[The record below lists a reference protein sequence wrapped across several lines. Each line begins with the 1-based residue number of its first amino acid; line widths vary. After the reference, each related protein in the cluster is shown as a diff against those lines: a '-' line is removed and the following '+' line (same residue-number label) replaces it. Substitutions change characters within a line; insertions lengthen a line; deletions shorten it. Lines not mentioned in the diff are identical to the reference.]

1 MKERVILHSDLNN
14 FYASVECLHR
24 PEIRDKPVAVCGDPA
39 ARHGIV
45 LAKNY
50 LAKAT
55 GIQTG
60 EVIWQ
65 AKQKCPQLI
74 VLPPNYPLY
83 LRFGRLARGIYAS
96 YTDQV
101 EPFGLDEA
109 WLDVESSCSLFG
121 DGVRIADE
129 IRERVKSE
137 MGVTASVGVSYNK
150 VFAKLGSD
158 MKKPDA
164 TTVINRGNF
173 KQMVWPLPAADLLY
187 VGRATRRKLARFGI
201 STIGDIAGTDP
212 GFLKSRLGKWGEV
225 LWSFA
230 NGHDHSPVMR
240 MGEESLIKSVGNSIT
255 TPRDLENDQ
264 DVQMIFYVL
273 SESVAAR
280 LREHGFKCRT
290 AHIYIRDKDLF
301 TWGVQGKFVQPTNLS
316 TDLAEKALALFRA
329 NYSWTNPIRSVGI
342 RGCDLIAADTH
353 EQLALF
359 EDGKGRMKQEKVE
372 AAVDILRR
380 RFGHFSI
387 QRAVLLQ
394 DHNLGAINP
403 KEEHVIH
410 PVAFFK
416 EGQLP

>member
-1 MKERVILHSDLNN
+1 MGDRVILHADLNN

-55 GIQTG
+55 GIKTG

-65 AKQKCPQLI
+65 ARQKCPQLL
-74 VLPPNYPLY
+74 VVPPNYPLY
-83 LRFGRLARGIYAS
+83 LRFGRLARSIYSS

-109 WLDVESSCSLFG
+109 WLDVSGSIHIFG
-121 DGVRIADE
+121 DGIRIADE
-129 IRERVKSE
+129 IRERIKSE
-137 MGVTASVGVSYNK
+137 LGITASVGVSYNK
-150 VFAKLGSD
+150 IFAKLGSD

-164 TTVINRGNF
+164 TTIISRENF
-173 KQMVWPLPAADLLY
+173 KQVVWPLPAGELLY
-187 VGRATRRKLARFGI
+187 VGRATRHKLARRGI
-201 STIGDIAGTDP
+201 STIGDIAGADP
-212 GFLKSRLGKWGEV
+212 GYLRSFLGKWGEV

-230 NGHDHSPVMR
+230 NGYDSSAVVHQ
-240 MGEESLIKSVGNSIT
+240 GEESLIKSVGNSIT
-255 TPRDLENDQ
+255 TPRDLESDE

-280 LREHGFKCRT
+280 MREHGFKCRT
-290 AHIYIRDKDLF
+290 VQIQIRDKDLF
-301 TWGVQGKFVQPTNLS
+301 SFGVQGKFSKPTYLS
-316 TDLAEKALALFRA
+316 SDLAEKAMELFRI
-329 NYSWTNPIRSVGI
+329 NYSWTNPIRSVGV
-342 RGCDLIAADTH
+342 RGCDLVSADSH
-353 EQLALF
+353 EQLSLF
-359 EDGKGRMKQEKVE
+359 ENEAWRIKQDKIE
-372 AAVDILRR
+372 ATVDVLRY

-387 QRAVLLQ
+387 QRAVLLK
-394 DHNLGAINP
+394 DNELGVINP
-403 KEEHVIH
+403 KEDHVIH

-416 EGQLP
+416 EGRLP

>member
-1 MKERVILHSDLNN
+1 MERVILHSDLNN

-24 PEIRDKPVAVCGDPA
+24 PEIRNKPVAVCGDPA

-45 LAKNY
+45 LAKND

-65 AKQKCPQLI
+65 AKQKCPGLI

-109 WLDVESSCSLFG
+109 WLDVEGSCRIFG
-121 DGVRIADE
+121 DGTRIADE
-129 IRERVKSE
+129 IRARIKSE

-150 VFAKLGSD
+150 IFAKLGSD
-158 MKKPDA
+158 LKKPDA
-164 TTVINRGNF
+164 TTVITHDNF
-173 KQMVWPLPAADLLY
+173 QQVVWPLPAGDLLY
-187 VGRATRRKLARFGI
+187 VGRATKRKLTRYGI
-201 STIGDIAGTDP
+201 STIGDIASSDP
-212 GFLKSRLGKWGEV
+212 EFLKSQLGKWGGV

-230 NGHDHSPVMR
+230 NGHDNSPVTC
-240 MGEESLIKSVGNSIT
+240 MGEESLIKSVGNSVT
-255 TPRDLENDQ
+255 TPHDLETDE

-290 AHIYIRDKDLF
+290 VHIHIRDKELF
-301 TWGVQGKFVQPTNLS
+301 SFGVQGKFTKPTNIS
-316 TDLAEKALALFRA
+316 ADLAEKAMALFQA
-329 NYSWTNPIRSVGI
+329 NYSWTNPIRSVGV
-342 RGCDLIAADTH
+342 RGCDLVAADTH
-353 EQLALF
+353 EQLSLF
-359 EDGKGRMKQEKVE
+359 EDEQTRMKREKVE
-372 AAVDILRR
+372 ATVDILRR
-380 RFGHFSI
+380 RFGHLSV
-387 QRAVLLQ
+387 QRAVLLK
-394 DHNLGAINP
+394 DHDLGTINP
-403 KEEHVIH
+403 QEEHVIH

>member
-1 MKERVILHSDLNN
+1 MRGFQVRERVILHSDLNN

-24 PEIRDKPVAVCGDPA
+24 PEIRTKPVAVCGDPA

-65 AKQKCPQLI
+65 ARQKCPGLI

-83 LRFGRLARGIYAS
+83 LRFGRLAREIYAG

-109 WLDVESSCSLFG
+109 WLDVEGSGHIFG
-121 DGVRIADE
+121 DGTRIADE
-129 IRERVKSE
+129 IRERIKSE
-137 MGVTASVGVSYNK
+137 MGITASVGVSYNK
-150 VFAKLGSD
+150 IFAKLGSD
-158 MKKPDA
+158 LKKPDA
-164 TTVINRGNF
+164 TTVITRDNF
-173 KQMVWPLPAADLLY
+173 KQVVWPLPASDLLY
-187 VGRATRRKLARFGI
+187 VGRATQRKLARYGI
-201 STIGDIAGTDP
+201 STIGDIAGTDQE
-212 GFLKSRLGKWGEV
+212 FLHSRLGKCGEV

-230 NGHDHSPVMR
+230 NGDDNSPVVR

-255 TPRDLENDQ
+255 TPRDLETDE

-290 AHIYIRDKDLF
+290 AHIHIRDKNLF
-301 TWGVQGKFVQPTNLS
+301 SFGVQGKFTQPTNLS
-316 TDLAEKALALFRA
+316 ADLAERPWPFSGLIIPGPILF
-329 NYSWTNPIRSVGI
+329 
-342 RGCDLIAADTH
+342 
-353 EQLALF
+353 
-359 EDGKGRMKQEKVE
+359 
-372 AAVDILRR
+372 
-380 RFGHFSI
+380 
-387 QRAVLLQ
+387 AVLGY
-394 DHNLGAINP
+394 GA
-403 KEEHVIH
+403 VI
-410 PVAFFK
+410 
-416 EGQLP
+416 